1 MSVNLYNTSYAE
13 HSARVYRE
21 VRAETYDLDLGQTGW
36 MSGEEFRTFFEWL
49 ALTPASRV
57 LEVGCGAGGCALYLA
72 RTVGATVTGIDVNE
86 NGIRNARSLAQTEG
100 LTSQVSFE
108 LADAG
113 QKLLFADNSFD
124 AVFSNDAMC
133 HIPRR
138 LQVLEEWY
146 RVLKPGGRMLFTDAL
161 IVTGVLSNEE
171 IATRSSIG
179 TYFFLPPG
187 ENERLIEEAGFHL
200 LSGVNVTGA
209 VAAISGRWLHAREQK
224 SQELLA
230 FEGETN
236 YFGLQRFLATVH
248 ALAQEERLS
257 RYLYVASKQA

>member
-1 MSVNLYNTSYAE
+1 
-13 HSARVYRE
+13 
-21 VRAETYDLDLGQTGW
+21 
-36 MSGEEFRTFFEWL
+36 
-49 ALTPASRV
+49 
-57 LEVGCGAGGCALYLA
+57 
-72 RTVGATVTGIDVNE
+72 VTGIDVNE
-86 NGIRNARSLAQTEG
+86 NGIRNARSLAQAEG

-133 HIPRR
+133 HIPHR
-138 LQVLEEWY
+138 LQVLEEWH
-146 RVLKPGGRMLFTDAL
+146 RVLKPGGHMLFTDAL
-161 IVTGVLSNEE
+161 IVTGLLSNEE

-179 TYFFLPPG
+179 NYFFLPPG

-200 LSGVNVTGA
+200 LSGVNLTGA

-230 FEGETN
+230 LEGETN
-236 YFGLQRFLATVH
+236 YFGLQRFLATIHV
-248 ALAQEERLS
+248 LAQEERLS